1 MQSFKYFLLK
11 KSSFK
16 KKFNF
21 NLKIISQIESA
32 RKKNNTNWMDIL
44 RIAFEN
50 NPEKTAKVMSKI
62 YKDDKKI
69 GSLSKKLL

>member
-1 MQSFKYFLLK
+1 MK
-11 KSSFK
+11 KSK
-16 KKFNF
+16 INY
-21 NLKIISQIESA
+21 LKIISQIESV

-50 NPEKTAKVMSKI
+50 NPQKTAKVMSKI

-69 GSLSKKLL
+69 GSLAKKLL